1 MDLAKTIETP
11 YNNAVALLNRAN
23 ELLLENNVKDSTGNE
38 IAQLEMTPANPAWLF
53 ALACGSLHT
62 SWQEQIAKA
71 YAALDPQSC
80 EDDQV
85 LVLAALAGIQRSGGT
100 PSHVTA
106 RLSNTSPLSV
116 AIPIGTEFAETYSN
130 QTWATDREIVLA
142 AAGQDGDSAVAA
154 LYTVEDGAFSIP
166 SGTELS
172 SEDFPLVGCVAQ
184 AASCEG
190 TAIESISSLR
200 NRISQ
205 GEEQSDFLKQAK
217 TAIESLPG
225 IESCSLWFNGQVTG
239 NITVG
244 GVTIPP
250 RECYVSIKGTDITE
264 GLAEKYYSYLDV
276 PATAGSL
283 ESTCRLGM
291 QDMTVHYDA
300 AAEREVEVWI
310 TLRASDAAAG
320 AAGAY
325 KEAVLEKS
333 GSLAAGENVTAQM
346 VSEWVSN
353 LGYGTVIGCN
363 VGTSSGITSSIMSN
377 EFVTFTKDGIHV
389 VMSSAA

>member
-85 LVLAALAGIQRSGGT
+85 LVLAALAGIQRSDGT
-100 PSHVTA
+100 PSHVTV
-106 RLSNTSPLSV
+106 RVSNTSLLSV
-116 AIPIGTEFAETYSN
+116 TIPIGSEFSETYSN
-130 QTWATDREIVLA
+130 QTWATDKAVTLA
-142 AAGQDGDSAVAA
+142 AAGEEGDSATVA
-154 LYTVEDGAFSIP
+154 LYTVNDGAFSIP
-166 SGTELS
+166 SGTEFS
-172 SEDFPLVGCVAQ
+172 SDISGVSCVAE
-184 AASCEG
+184 AASYEG
-190 TAIESISSLR
+190 AAIEAIASLR

-225 IESCSLWFNGQVTG
+225 IESCSLWFNGQVSG

-250 RECYVSIKGTDITE
+250 RECYVSIKGTDITG

-276 PATAGSL
+276 PASAGSL

-310 TLRASDAAAG
+310 TIRASDAAAG

-333 GSLAAGENVTAQM
+333 GSLGAGENVTAQM
-346 VSEWVSN
+346 VSEWVAN

-363 VGTSSGITSSIMSN
+363 VSASDGITSSIKAN
-377 EFVTFTKDGIHV
+377 EFVTFTKDGIHI
-389 VMSSAA
+389 VMSNAG